1 MASDEGALD
10 LPMSQEKWTAVD
22 TYINSLVVGPDP
34 ALDAALAASVAA
46 GLPPINVTP
55 AQGKLL
61 HLLARVQGARRILEI
76 GTLAGY
82 STIWLA
88 RALPAGGRVITLES
102 NPAHADLARA
112 NFARAGLDDR
122 IEVRLGKALETLP
135 RLAEEGERPFD
146 FTFIDAD
153 RVNLTE
159 YFGWAL
165 KLSRAG
171 SLIIVD
177 NVVRKGGVIDATSDD
192 PNITGV
198 RRFAARLAAETG
210 VSATMVQT
218 VGAKGYDGFAI
229 ALVTENG

>member
-1 MASDEGALD
+1 
-10 LPMSQEKWTAVD
+10 MSQEQWAAVD
-22 TYINSLVVGPDP
+22 TYINSLVVAPDP

-112 NFARAGLDDR
+112 NFTRAGLDDR
-122 IEVRLGKALETLP
+122 IDVRLGKALETLP

-165 KLSRAG
+165 KLSRPG

-198 RRFAARLAAETG
+198 RRFGARLAAEKG

>member
-1 MASDEGALD
+1 
-10 LPMSQEKWTAVD
+10 MSQEQWAAVD

-46 GLPPINVTP
+46 GLPPISVTP
-55 AQGKLL
+55 AQGKFL

-122 IEVRLGKALETLP
+122 IDVRLGQALETLP
-135 RLAEEGERPFD
+135 RLADEGERPFD

-165 KLSRAG
+165 TLSRPG

-198 RRFAARLAAETG
+198 RRFGARLAAEKG

-229 ALVTENG
+229 ALVTGNG

>member
-1 MASDEGALD
+1 
-10 LPMSQEKWTAVD
+10 MSQEQWTAVD
-22 TYINSLVVGPDP
+22 QYINSLVVPSDP
-34 ALDAALAASVAA
+34 ALDAALEASVAA

-55 AQGKLL
+55 TQGKFL

-102 NPAHADLARA
+102 DPTHADIARA
-112 NFARAGLDDR
+112 NFARAGVDDR
-122 IEVRLGKALETLP
+122 IDVRLGAALETLP
-135 RLAEEGERPFD
+135 RLAEEGQPPFD
-146 FTFIDAD
+146 FIFIDAD

-159 YFGWAL
+159 YFAWAL
-165 KLSRAG
+165 TLSRPG

-192 PNITGV
+192 PNIKGV
-198 RRFAARLAAETG
+198 RRFGERLAAEKG

-229 ALVTENG
+229 ALVTGNE